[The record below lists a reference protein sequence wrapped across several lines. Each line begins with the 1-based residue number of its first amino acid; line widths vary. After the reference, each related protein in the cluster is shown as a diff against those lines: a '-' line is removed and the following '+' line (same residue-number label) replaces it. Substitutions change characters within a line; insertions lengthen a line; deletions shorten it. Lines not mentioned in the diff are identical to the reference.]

1 MRAQGAR
8 ATDKAPRATGA
19 ATTGAAA
26 SAELATATGGAFS
39 ARSPNAERAAAES
52 RPTSNPRA
60 ASADSPSNDRADS
73 LTATPAPTVEISA
86 GAATSAI
93 AANSTSTA
101 LLVTSS
107 ATGAAESSARPPSSA
122 SNASATNPESAA
134 KLPTLAGE
142 LKLLASAQQAL
153 RDDQLPR
160 ALTLLNE
167 HATRYPQG
175 ALRPER
181 LAARAVALCRMG
193 EKNAGRAEAQKLATE
208 TPSSPLIR
216 WARGICGL

>member
-1 MRAQGAR
+1 
-8 ATDKAPRATGA
+8 
-19 ATTGAAA
+19 
-26 SAELATATGGAFS
+26 L
-39 ARSPNAERAAAES
+39 N
-52 RPTSNPRA
+52 
-60 ASADSPSNDRADS
+60 
-73 LTATPAPTVEISA
+73 ATPT
-86 GAATSAI
+86 
-93 AANSTSTA
+93 TA
-101 LLVTSS
+101 S
-107 ATGAAESSARPPSSA
+107 ATGAGESSRPLSA
-122 SNASATNPESAA
+122 ATNAAATGSPESAA
-134 KLPTLAGE
+134 KLPALSGE

-167 HATRYPQG
+167 HATRYPRG

-216 WARGICGL
+216 WARSICGL